1 MAEYLALI
9 RKEEGT
15 SYGVDFPDF
24 PGCVSGGETLDEALE
39 NAAGA
44 LAAHIESMVEDREI
58 IPDPTS
64 LETVMRDKHNKGA
77 VAALVPAPLIKGR
90 AKRIN
95 ITLDEFLIDAIDA
108 TATEQ
113 GMSRSGFIATTA
125 RAALEDYHAVLISSR
140 SARTGRFGATRRK
153 PASRKSA
160 NRAA

>member
-9 RKEEGT
+9 RKEKGT

-44 LAAHIESMVEDREI
+44 LAAHIEGMVEDGEI
-58 IPDPTS
+58 IPDPAE

-77 VAALVPAPLIKGR
+77 VAALVPAPLIRGR

-113 GMSRSGFIATTA
+113 GMSRSGFIAATA
-125 RAALEDYHAVLISSR
+125 RAALEDYHAVLITNR
-140 SARTGRFGATRRK
+140 SARHVRARTPRR
-153 PASRKSA
+153 RSA
-160 NRAA
+160 NHAS